1 MQANESYFIRIW
13 CIWLMCRTPSF
24 QRTPGSIH
32 CWLTLKS
39 RQMQGEIIGWHWQFQ
54 LTHLPLAGCLHA
66 SYSHISVFKWLAVG
80 CIFVLRYSCRVE
92 KFFGPQSWSIDI
104 SGPNLHGLR
113 LGLSRTS
120 ESWDSRV
127 LVLIFLLVL
136 RNPVCCEYKSGIW
149 IYHSHNLIGL
159 LCIYACVLVMF

>member
-1 MQANESYFIRIW
+1 MY
-13 CIWLMCRTPSF
+13 LTLCRTRSF
-24 QRTPGSIH
+24 QRIPGSIH

-66 SYSHISVFKWLAVG
+66 SYSHISVFKWLSVS
-80 CIFVLRYSCRVE
+80 CIFVQGWEV
-92 KFFGPQSWSIDI
+92 FWPQSWSRDI
-104 SGPNLHGLR
+104 SRPNLHGLR

-127 LVLIFLLVL
+127 LVLIFFLVL
-136 RNPVCCEYKSGIW
+136 QNPVCREYKSGIW
-149 IYHSHNLIGL
+149 LYHCHNLVGH